1 MMESEVTA
9 NPFLDRLSIEC
20 TGLLTV
26 AAQAIA
32 TGVSKTAMAVT
43 EIAKRMECGE
53 S

>member
-1 MMESEVTA
+1 MYGIAYS
-9 NPFLDRLSIEC
+9 NSH
-20 TGLLTV
+20 
-26 AAQAIA
+26 AIA